1 MTKKSKLALTNEQ
14 YHLRD
19 NFKFK
24 CQLIAAIVGT
34 AIGGTGGTLFVNKVS
49 TEFTANAANLTQ
61 SQYETMIE
69 NALASIDREFD
80 EILKKIANN
89 DIPLEKSFVDTKRN
103 ERKEKLVKYES
114 SSFKQ
119 TAQRNVEERLK
130 IINGKPQK
138 MSLVTLLALVAGGIS
153 ALIARLLANPI
164 FMSRIEKELNQALS
178 NDNNKEI
185 N

>member
-1 MTKKSKLALTNEQ
+1 
-14 YHLRD
+14 
-19 NFKFK
+19 
-24 CQLIAAIVGT
+24 
-34 AIGGTGGTLFVNKVS
+34 
-49 TEFTANAANLTQ
+49 
-61 SQYETMIE
+61 MIE